1 MKSLRW
7 IALFTLAACQSDKV
21 DSAVAESADTGEIEQ
36 PERTEQCAPELKVDG
51 TPIENLPAPM
61 PGDSWYVLMYCD
73 GALQIGTY
81 ILQADPPERVSIDS
95 EEPIVT
101 FLSEGMVTLDYRMGS
116 KRASVELQIG
126 G

>member
-1 MKSLRW
+1 MKDFRW
-7 IALFTLAACQSDKV
+7 IALFTLAACQSEKV
-21 DSAVAESADTGEIEQ
+21 DSAVAELADTGEIER
-36 PERTEQCAPELKVDG
+36 PEQTEQCTPELKVDG
-51 TPIENLPAPM
+51 TPIEELPAPV

-81 ILQADPPERVSIDS
+81 ILQAEPPELVSIDT

-101 FLSEGMVTLDYRMGS
+101 FLAEGTVTLDYRMGS
-116 KRASVELQIG
+116 RRASVELQIG